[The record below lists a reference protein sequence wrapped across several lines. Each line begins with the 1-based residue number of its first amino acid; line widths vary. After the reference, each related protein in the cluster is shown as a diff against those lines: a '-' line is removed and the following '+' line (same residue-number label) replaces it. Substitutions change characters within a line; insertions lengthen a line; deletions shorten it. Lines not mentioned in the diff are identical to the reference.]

1 MLLLSTDLF
10 IKNMK
15 ILLLGH
21 TGFVGQ
27 NVYNELTKNVNNK
40 VIGKSRSNGLDLFNL
55 DDICVFLSENQPNII
70 INCAAHVGS
79 LNFVT
84 QIAADILDDNMRMIL
99 NLYKAIQ
106 CSSPNSIVINP
117 IANCAFPGNLTE
129 YNEEFLWTGKV
140 HQSVLAY
147 GSSRRMLD
155 VLAECYKMQYG
166 IKSIQ
171 LYVPNMY
178 GPFDSTD
185 PNKAHALNALVGKI
199 VRANHNKI
207 NEIEVWGSGVAIR
220 EWLYA
225 PDFGKVINEILNNL
239 DQNYFSE
246 PFNIAQNFGLSISD
260 LLNIIISECKF
271 TGNIN
276 WNRSMPDG
284 APRKV
289 MADNRF
295 KKNIPNFVFTPLKD
309 GLKETVKY
317 YQSKLPY

>member
-1 MLLLSTDLF
+1 
-10 IKNMK
+10 MK

-27 NVYNELTKNVNNK
+27 NVFNELKKNKHNEV
-40 VIGKSRSNGLDLFNL
+40 VGKSRSNGLDLFNL
-55 DDICVFLSENQPNII
+55 ENVCSILAEEQPNII
-70 INCAAHVGS
+70 VNCAAHVGS

-84 QIAADILDDNMRMIL
+84 QIAADILDDNLRMIL

-106 CSSPNSIVINP
+106 QTSPSSVIINP
-117 IANCAFPGNLTE
+117 VANCAFPGNLTE
-129 YNEEFLWTGKV
+129 YNEEFLWSGKV

-147 GSSRRMLD
+147 GSTRRMLD
-155 VLAECYKMQYG
+155 IFAECYKMQYG

-178 GPFDSTD
+178 GPFDSVD
-185 PNKAHALNALVGKI
+185 PNKAHALNALVGK
-199 VRANHNKI
+199 VVKANHEKLD
-207 NEIEVWGSGVAIR
+207 EIEVWGSGVAIR

-225 PDFGKVINEILNNL
+225 PDFGRILDEIIRNLN
-239 DQNYFSE
+239 QPFYSE

-260 LLNIIISECKF
+260 LLKIITTECNF
-271 TGNIN
+271 TGSIN

-289 MADNRF
+289 MADTRF
-295 KKNIPNFVFTPLKD
+295 KKNIPNFVFTPLNE
-309 GLKETVKY
+309 GLKTTVDY
-317 YQSKLPY
+317 YKNQLPY

>member
-1 MLLLSTDLF
+1 MRV
-10 IKNMK
+10 
-15 ILLLGH
+15 LLLGH

-27 NVYNELTKNVNNK
+27 NVYTELIKNQLNE

-55 DDICVFLSENQPNII
+55 ENVCAVLSEIQPDII

-106 CSSPNSIVINP
+106 KSAPTSVLINP
-117 IANCAFPGNLTE
+117 VANCAFPGNLTE
-129 YNEEFLWTGKV
+129 YSEEFLWSGKV

-147 GSSRRMLD
+147 GSTRRMLD
-155 VLAECYKMQYG
+155 VFAECYKMQYG
-166 IKSIQ
+166 IKSIL

-185 PNKAHALNALVGKI
+185 PNKAHALNALVGK
-199 VRANHNKI
+199 VVKANHQNLD
-207 NEIEVWGSGVAIR
+207 EIQVWGSGVAIR

-225 PDFGKVINEILNNL
+225 PDFGRVLDEMINNL
-239 DQNYFSE
+239 DQTYYSE

-260 LLNIIISECKF
+260 LLNIITTECNFK
-271 TGNIN
+271 GIIN
-276 WNRSMPDG
+276 WDRTMPDG

-289 MADNRF
+289 MVDTRF
-295 KKNIPNFVFTPLKD
+295 KKNFPNFIFTPLQQ
-309 GLKETVKY
+309 GLKVTVNY
-317 YQSKLPY
+317 YISKLPY